1 MASHAAR
8 LLLLLALA
16 AALAGRSADGAWCV
30 CRTDLPD
37 ATLQRTLDYA
47 CGSAA
52 DCKPI
57 QPNATCFA
65 PDTVKAHCSYAVNSY
80 YQRSGQNPLA
90 CVFSNTAVISST
102 DPSTNGCKYPAS
114 ATPSA
119 PGSPPPPM
127 AQGPNGDLKDT
138 SGGAEVFPVA
148 GAATR
153 AVILACCSLL
163 ALYFMA

>member
-1 MASHAAR
+1 MASHAGR

-16 AALAGRSADGAWCV
+16 AALAGRSEGAWCV

-57 QPNATCFA
+57 QPNAACFA

-80 YQRSGQNPLA
+80 YQRSGQNSLA
-90 CVFSNTAVISST
+90 CVFSGTAVVSSV
-102 DPSTNGCKYPAS
+102 DPSTNGCKYPA
-114 ATPSA
+114 TPSA
-119 PGSPPPPM
+119 PDSPPPPM
-127 AQGPNGDLKDT
+127 AQGPNGKDT
-138 SGGAEVFPVA
+138 SGGADVLPVA
-148 GAATR
+148 GTATR

-163 ALYFMA
+163 ALYLMA

>member
-16 AALAGRSADGAWCV
+16 AALAGRSEGAWCV
-30 CRTDLPD
+30 CRPDLPD

-57 QPNATCFA
+57 QRNAACFA

-90 CVFSNTAVISST
+90 CVFSSTAVISST

-114 ATPSA
+114 AIPSA
-119 PGSPPPPM
+119 PDSPPPPM
-127 AQGPNGDLKDT
+127 AQGPNGAQKDT
-138 SGGAEVFPVA
+138 SGGADVFPVA

-153 AVILACCSLL
+153 AVILACSSLV

>member
-1 MASHAAR
+1 MASHAMR

-16 AALAGRSADGAWCV
+16 AALAGRSAAEGAWCV

-52 DCKPI
+52 AADCKPI
-57 QPNATCFA
+57 QPNAACFA
-65 PDTVKAHCSYAVNSY
+65 PDNVKAHCSYAVNSF

-90 CVFSNTAVISST
+90 CVFSGTAVVSST

-114 ATPSA
+114 ATPS
-119 PGSPPPPM
+119 PPPQM
-127 AQGPNGDLKDT
+127 AQGPNGPLKDT
-138 SGGAEVFPVA
+138 SGGTGVLPEAPQAPVFHPQP
-148 GAATR
+148 
-153 AVILACCSLL
+153 
-163 ALYFMA
+163 